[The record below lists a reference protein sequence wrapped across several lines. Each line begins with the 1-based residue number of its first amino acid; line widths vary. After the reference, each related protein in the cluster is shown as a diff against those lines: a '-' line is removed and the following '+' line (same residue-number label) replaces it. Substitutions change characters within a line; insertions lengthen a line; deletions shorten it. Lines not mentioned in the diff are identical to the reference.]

1 MNQDPLQ
8 TPSPLAVIRW
18 GAFFALA
25 YAIQGFSQTATL
37 FYQPINFY
45 YKTAHH
51 YDAGDLARVMFLL
64 GIPWYLKPVYGLLSD
79 FVPLFGTRRKSY
91 LMLLSLLST
100 LAFGFLLGVSD
111 PYVMFLLLMLTTVGT
126 AMSDVMV
133 DGLMVE
139 QGQKSGRI
147 KLYQGLQWV
156 AIYATSIGA
165 AYAGGAVSQGA
176 ENVGEPIRAI
186 QWAAMLAIGGPAVL
200 FVLTWWMVD
209 EPKSRLDVRGFRETL
224 RGINRAA
231 RSRPLWL
238 AALFLCCF
246 WFQPGMNAPMYV
258 YATGEALNISEAFWG
273 KAAAMGT
280 FGYLLG
286 AVIFLVGLGPYL
298 SIKKL
303 ALIGVTL
310 YSAATL
316 GYLFLMGPKT
326 LVVLGLLLATANAI
340 ANLMLLSLA
349 AQVCPKR
356 VEAFVFAALMSLM
369 NLSRYGSEWIGGRLY
384 AGILDEHIQPLI
396 VISAV
401 VTMLTG
407 LLIPLLPGAPPA
419 SAPPTD

>member
-1 MNQDPLQ
+1 MQTADAQPAQD
-8 TPSPLAVIRW
+8 TRRAVLRW

-25 YAIQGFSQTATL
+25 YAIQGFAQTVTL
-37 FYQPINFY
+37 FNQPISFY
-45 YKTAHH
+45 YKTAHD
-51 YDAGDLARVMFLL
+51 YDAGQLAEVMFFL
-64 GIPWYLKPVYGLLSD
+64 GIPWYLKPAYGLLSD

-91 LMLLSLLST
+91 LILLSLLST
-100 LAFGFLLGVSD
+100 VAFGLLLGVRD
-111 PYVMFLLLMLTTVGT
+111 PKLMFRLLMLTTIGT

-139 QGQKSGRI
+139 QGQRSGRV

-165 AYAGGAVSQGA
+165 AYAGGALSQAA

-186 QWAAMLAIGGPAVL
+186 QWAAMLAIAGPAVL
-200 FVLTWWMVD
+200 VVVTWWLVD
-209 EPKSRLDVRGFRETL
+209 EPRHRFNGQSFRETL
-224 RGINRAA
+224 WGINRAA

-258 YATGEALNISEAFWG
+258 YATGDTLNISEAFWG
-273 KAAAMGT
+273 KAAAIGT

-286 AVIFLVGLGPYL
+286 ALIFLVGLGPYL

-316 GYLFLMGPKT
+316 GYLFLQGPKT
-326 LVVLGLLLATANAI
+326 LVVLGFCLATANAI

-384 AGILDEHIQPLI
+384 EGLLEGQIQPLI

-407 LLIPLLPGAPPA
+407 LLIPLLPDSNRRG
-419 SAPPTD
+419 D